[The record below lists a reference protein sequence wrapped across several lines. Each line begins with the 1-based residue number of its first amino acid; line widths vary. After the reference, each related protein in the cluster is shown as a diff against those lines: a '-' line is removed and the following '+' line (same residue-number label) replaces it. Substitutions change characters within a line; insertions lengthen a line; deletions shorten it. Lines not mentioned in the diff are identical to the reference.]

1 MSLSLRDGLTLP
13 WQSSNERMIF
23 VHSVGWGGG
32 KKETAHK
39 TNDSIFNVIRG
50 KNTKY
55 LAISRDMIIYNDG
68 RRLSDTAQFDKLF
81 FFKLL
86 DLRISLIT
94 IKRVLLSLEISQR
107 AQCTL
112 IGTVRAIR

>member
-1 MSLSLRDGLTLP
+1 MDVVYRIQL
-13 WQSSNERMIF
+13 N
-23 VHSVGWGGG
+23 
-32 KKETAHK
+32 
-39 TNDSIFNVIRG
+39 
-50 KNTKY
+50 
-55 LAISRDMIIYNDG
+55 
-68 RRLSDTAQFDKLF
+68 KLF

>member
-1 MSLSLRDGLTLP
+1 M
-13 WQSSNERMIF
+13 
-23 VHSVGWGGG
+23 GGK

-86 DLRISLIT
+86 DLRISFIT
-94 IKRVLLSLEISQR
+94 IKRVLLYHNVHS
-107 AQCTL
+107 
-112 IGTVRAIR
+112 VRWSELFELFDRK